1 MRTTLTSI
9 LAIAAVGTLLAAAPQ
24 GAPAQAP
31 APGTDRAGNVVGV
44 APVPPTP
51 ASIGELVLV
60 RPFTLTT
67 GYVHEW
73 RKERPTVDAGVIVVI
88 RANPELIRAR
98 QVAQPVLVVG
108 SQTAEHMN
116 DGYASGTLVAIVPAT
131 RKADGSVDLDL
142 EAQPIWFAAPELP
155 EAVDAAWIATQRTI
169 ADRSSIAPAAKGVVQ
184 AAATRGG
191 TTLTLADRDALDKV
205 VGALVRTYAP
215 DETER
220 ADALEGKNVEAV
232 APKAK

>member
-9 LAIAAVGTLLAAAPQ
+9 LSIAAVGTLLAAAPQ
-24 GAPAQAP
+24 SAP
-31 APGTDRAGNVVGV
+31 APAKDRAGNVVGV
-44 APVPPTP
+44 APVPQTP
-51 ASIGELVLV
+51 AAIGELVLV

-73 RKERPTVDAGVIVVI
+73 RKERPTVDAGVILVV

-142 EAQPIWFAAPELP
+142 SAQPIWFAAPELP

-169 ADRSSIAPAAKGVVQ
+169 ADREPIAAAAKDVVQ

-191 TTLTLADRDALDKV
+191 AALALADREALDKV
-205 VGALVRTYAP
+205 VGALVRAYAP

-220 ADALEGKNVEAV
+220 ADALEGKNVAEA
-232 APKAK
+232 APKGK